1 MVRQSKASRRET
13 CPEAGSLM
21 TRGQLDGRCDAGA
34 AEEARCTGM
43 RSAHWQRLHK
53 RTVSEHHATRG
64 DWKATSGQSAR
75 LKTSTEASLTADALS
90 AVGVFACA
98 SLHANE
104 SKARGPVRPSCLGGP
119 VSVQGGNGA
128 SRPPALAL
136 VFQACG
142 TSGSTCWWCAARA
155 CARDALIEMVRQ
167 VQRKAGSLNVPDD
180 SNDV

>member
-1 MVRQSKASRRET
+1 MTWGLMPASGGSRGSMVRQSKASRRET

-34 AEEARCTGM
+34 AEEAKCTAM

-90 AVGVFACA
+90 AVGVF
-98 SLHANE
+98 
-104 SKARGPVRPSCLGGP
+104 PVRSCTQTNRKQALERHRVTHRTALLLGQPCRRAGW
-119 VSVQGGNGA
+119 QRCKRA
-128 SRPPALAL
+128 TRTCSRLSDLWNVRLYLL
-136 VFQACG
+136 VLRRTGSG
-142 TSGSTCWWCAARA
+142 TH
-155 CARDALIEMVRQ
+155 
-167 VQRKAGSLNVPDD
+167 
-180 SNDV
+180 

>member
-43 RSAHWQRLHK
+43 RSAHSVRAPRHARRLESDL
-53 RTVSEHHATRG
+53 RPVSEAEHNHRG
-64 DWKATSGQSAR
+64 LADGRRSVCCRR
-75 LKTSTEASLTADALS
+75 L
-90 AVGVFACA
+90 ACA
-98 SLHANE
+98 FLHANE
-104 SKARGPVRPSCLGGP
+104 SKARGTVRPSCLGRP
-119 VSVQGGNGA
+119 VSVQGGNDA
-128 SRPPALAL
+128 SGPPALAL

-167 VQRKAGSLNVPDD
+167 VQRKEAH
-180 SNDV
+180 